1 MSAVTPAP
9 NIRTQLFLL
18 TLCVLLPVLGF
29 AAYVSYL
36 LVQQDRQSI
45 ERGAMQRTRALMTA
59 IDAELRGSVTSLQ
72 LLATS
77 QALDKGDLRAFHA
90 EARRAL
96 ASQPDWLTI
105 TLWAPPGVQVLNALA
120 PLDRPLPPAIDRRS
134 IEQVFKT
141 GRPAI
146 GSVGTGAIL
155 QAPAV
160 PVRVPVT
167 RNGQVAFVLAA
178 GVKPSSFEAMLISQN
193 PPPGWVNGLVDGS
206 GRFIARVPPREVGS
220 LASAAYRAEVAKAP
234 QGWFH
239 GATVEGLD
247 TYTAFYRSE
256 FSDWSIG
263 FAIPAS
269 VVDAGVRRS
278 SWLLGLGALGAILL
292 AFFVAAL
299 IGRRISGPLVSLA
312 ASARAIGR
320 GEAVETAPAAR
331 VREISVV
338 ADALQEAGSAV
349 RAQRQRDEKEKE
361 DLVTADRAKD
371 QFIAMLSHEMRNPLA
386 ALSAAAQVLK
396 HTDPSRESAARAR
409 GVVERQVAHMTHLV
423 EDLLDI
429 NRVVMGKV
437 ALAREPLDLALV
449 AAEVIRSWREAG
461 RFASHRVELE
471 TLPARVHA
479 DRSRLEQII
488 SNLLDNAVKFTPT
501 GKAIHVWVAV
511 HRGEAVLTVADEGEG
526 IPREAVDSMFD
537 LFVQGPQ
544 GLDRR
549 SGGLGIGLALV
560 RRLVELHGGTVAAA
574 SDGIGRGARFTV
586 RLPLAQPQADSLS
599 TATAAPGN
607 GKQRRASILVVEDN
621 DDAREMLT
629 TMLLMDGHKVRSARD
644 GAEALALAAAEAPE
658 VMIVDVGLPD
668 MNGHEVAGRVRAQT
682 WGARVRLLA
691 LTGYGQ
697 PEDRE
702 RALAAGFD
710 DHLTK
715 PVEDGRLARLI
726 AAAHR

>member
-1 MSAVTPAP
+1 VKPGLS
-9 NIRTQLFLL
+9 IRTQLFLL

-29 AAYVSYL
+29 AAYVSFL
-36 LVQQDRQSI
+36 LVQQDRDSIRRGAI
-45 ERGAMQRTRALMTA
+45 ERTSALMSA
-59 IDAELRGSVTSLQ
+59 IDADLGGAVASLQ
-72 LLATS
+72 LLGTS
-77 QALDKGDLRAFHA
+77 HALERGDLRAFHA

-96 ASQPDWLTI
+96 ASQPDWLTV
-105 TLWAPPGVQVLNALA
+105 TLVRAPSEQLLNALV
-120 PLDRPLPPAIDRRS
+120 PFGTPLPPSVETAS

-141 GRPAI
+141 GLPAI
-146 GSVGTGAIL
+146 GSVGTGAVL
-155 QAPAV
+155 KASAV
-160 PVRVPVT
+160 PVRVPIK
-167 RNGQVAFVLAA
+167 RNGEVVYVLTS
-178 GVKPSSFEAMLISQN
+178 GVKPASFDELLKKQN
-193 PPPGWVNGLVDGS
+193 LPQGWVSGLVDS
-206 GRFIARVPPREVGS
+206 QGRFIARVPPREVGS
-220 LASAAYRAEVAKAP
+220 LASAPYRAQVAKAP
-234 QGWFH
+234 QGWYQ
-239 GATVEGLD
+239 GPTVEGFD
-247 TYTAFYRSE
+247 SYSAYSRSE
-256 FSDWSIG
+256 YSNWSIG
-263 FAIPAS
+263 FGIPAAF
-269 VVDAGVRRS
+269 VDAGARRT
-278 SWLLGLGALGAILL
+278 SWLLGLGALGAIVL
-292 AFFVAAL
+292 AFIVAAL

-320 GEAVETAPAAR
+320 GETVETAPAAR
-331 VREISVV
+331 VQEIGIV

-349 RAQRQRDEKEKE
+349 RAQRLRDEKEKQ

-396 HTDPSRESAARAR
+396 HSDPSRDASAKARE
-409 GVVERQVAHMTHLV
+409 VVERQVSHMTHLV

-449 AAEVIRSWREAG
+449 TAEVIRSWRETG
-461 RFASHRVELE
+461 RFASHRVEME

-488 SNLLDNAVKFTPT
+488 ANLLDNAVKFTPT
-501 GKAIHVWVAV
+501 GKAIHVWVTV
-511 HRGEAVLTVADEGEG
+511 QRGDAVLTVADEGEG

-574 SDGIGRGARFTV
+574 SDGIGRGSRFTV
-586 RLPLAQPQADSLS
+586 RLPLAQMQTDAGGV
-599 TATAAPGN
+599 ARAAPGN
-607 GKQRRASILVVEDN
+607 DKPHRASILIVEDN
-621 DDAREMLT
+621 DDAREMLKM
-629 TMLLMDGHKVRSARD
+629 MLVMDGHNVRAARN
-644 GAEALALAAAEAPE
+644 GAEALALAAAEVPE

-668 MNGHEVAGRVRAQT
+668 MNGHEVAGRVRAET
-682 WGARVRLLA
+682 WGAGVRLLA

-715 PVEDGRLARLI
+715 PVEDSLLARLI

>member
-1 MSAVTPAP
+1 MPALSV
-9 NIRTQLFLL
+9 RTQLFLL

-59 IDAELRGSVTSLQ
+59 IDAELRGSVASLE

-77 QALDKGDLRAFHA
+77 RALDKGDLRAFQA
-90 EARRAL
+90 DAQRAL
-96 ASQPDWLTI
+96 SSQQDWLTI
-105 TLWAPPGVQVLNALA
+105 TLWAPPGEQVLNALA
-120 PLDRPLPPAIDRRS
+120 PLGRPLPGSIDARS
-134 IEQVFKT
+134 VEQVFKT
-141 GRPAI
+141 GNPAI
-146 GSVGTGAIL
+146 GSVGTVEIL
-155 QAPAV
+155 DAPAV
-160 PVRVPVT
+160 PVRVPVK
-167 RNGQVAFVLAA
+167 RDGRVAYVLTAA
-178 GVKPSSFEAMLISQN
+178 VKPSAFEALLKSQS
-193 PPPGWVNGLVDGS
+193 PPPGWVNGLVDRD
-206 GRFIARVPPREVGS
+206 GRFIARIPSRQVGS
-220 LASAAYRAEVAKAP
+220 PASAGYRAAVAKAP
-234 QGWFH
+234 QGWYQ
-239 GATVEGLD
+239 GTTVEGLD
-247 TYTAFYRSE
+247 TYTAFYRSAY
-256 FSDWSIG
+256 SDWSIG
-263 FAIPAS
+263 FAIPAA

-278 SWLLGLGALGAILL
+278 TWLLSLGALGAILL
-292 AFFVAAL
+292 AFILAAL

-320 GEAVETAPAAR
+320 GETVETAPPER
-331 VREISVV
+331 VKEIGVV
-338 ADALQEAGSAV
+338 ADALQEAGSAL
-349 RAQRQRDEKEKE
+349 REQRQRDEKEKE

-396 HTDPSRESAARAR
+396 HSDPARDASAKARD
-409 GVVERQVAHMTHLV
+409 VVTRQVAHMTHLV

-437 ALAREPLDLALV
+437 ALAREQLDLGLV
-449 AAEVIRSWREAG
+449 TAEVIRNWREAG

-471 TLPARVHA
+471 ALPARVHA

-501 GKAIHVWVAV
+501 GKAIHVWVTV

-526 IPREAVDSMFD
+526 IARDAVDSMFD

-574 SDGIGRGARFTV
+574 SDGPGRGARFTV
-586 RLPLAQPQADSLS
+586 RLPLAMPQADAPAS
-599 TATAAPGN
+599 TGSEPGS
-607 GKQRRASILVVEDN
+607 GQPRRASILVVEDN

-629 TMLLMDGHKVRSARD
+629 MKLAMDGHKVRAARN
-644 GAEALALAAAEAPE
+644 GAEGLALAAAEAPE

-715 PVEDGRLARLI
+715 PVEDSQLASLI

>member
-1 MSAVTPAP
+1 MPALSV
-9 NIRTQLFLL
+9 RTQLFLL

-59 IDAELRGSVTSLQ
+59 IDAELRGSVTSLE
-72 LLATS
+72 LLAAS
-77 QALDKGDLRAFHA
+77 RALDKGDLRAFHA
-90 EARRAL
+90 EAQRAL
-96 ASQPDWLTI
+96 ASQADWLTI
-105 TLWAPPGVQVLNALA
+105 TLWTAPGVQVLNALV
-120 PLDRPLPPAIDRRS
+120 PLGRPLPQSIDTRS
-134 IEQVFKT
+134 IDQVFKT
-141 GRPAI
+141 GRPAV

-167 RNGQVAFVLAA
+167 RNGEVVYVLTA
-178 GVKPSSFEAMLISQN
+178 GVKPAAFESLIKSQN
-193 PPPGWVNGLVDGS
+193 PPPGWVNGLVDRD
-206 GRFIARVPPREVGS
+206 GRFIARIPPREVGS
-220 LASAAYRAEVAKAP
+220 LASATYRGEVAKAQ

-247 TYTAFYRSE
+247 TYTAFYRSDY
-256 FSDWSIG
+256 SGWSIG

-269 VVDAGVRRS
+269 FVDAGVRRS
-278 SWLLGLGALGAILL
+278 TWLLSLGALGAILL
-292 AFFVAAL
+292 AFILAAL

-320 GEAVETAPAAR
+320 GEAVETAPPER
-331 VREISVV
+331 VKEIGVV
-338 ADALQEAGSAV
+338 ADALQEAGSAL
-349 RAQRQRDEKEKE
+349 REQRQRDEREKE
-361 DLVTADRAKD
+361 ELVTADRAKD

-396 HTDPSRESAARAR
+396 HSDPALDASTKARD
-409 GVVERQVAHMTHLV
+409 VVARQVAHMTHLV

-437 ALAREPLDLALV
+437 ALAREQLDLGLV
-449 AAEVIRSWREAG
+449 TAEVIRSWREAG

-471 TLPARVHA
+471 ALPARVHA

-501 GKAIHVWVAV
+501 GKAIHVWVSV

-526 IPREAVDSMFD
+526 IARDAVDRMFD

-574 SDGIGRGARFTV
+574 SDGPGRGARFTV
-586 RLPLAQPQADSLS
+586 RLPLAMPQADAPASS
-599 TATAAPGN
+599 AGAPGN
-607 GKQRRASILVVEDN
+607 GQPRRASILVVEDN

-629 TMLLMDGHKVRSARD
+629 MMLAMDGHKVRAARN
-644 GAEALALAAAEAPE
+644 GAEGLALAAAEAPE

-668 MNGHEVAGRVRAQT
+668 MNGHEVAGRVRAET

-715 PVEDGRLARLI
+715 PVEDGQLASLI
-726 AAAHR
+726 AAARR